1 MVHRRNHQSTATSGG
16 FINQKTLGHSQA
28 ADSKAPGSHLRIA
41 PATRYDVKD
50 GFGEAGPRVAKEFPR
65 LLAAE
70 HLFVPPP
77 QPEVIQMDDEA
88 LQCEPLLFKKEL
100 ESIQDYQ
107 DWLNG
112 SVDPF
117 LKVVTSYYHYY

>member
-1 MVHRRNHQSTATSGG
+1 M
-16 FINQKTLGHSQA
+16 NQKTLHNLPPSREV
-28 ADSKAPGSHLRIA
+28 GSHLRIA
-41 PATRYDVKD
+41 PSTRYDVKD
-50 GFGEAGPRVAKEFPR
+50 GFGETCPKEIKVFPR

-77 QPEVIQMDDEA
+77 EPEVIQMDDEEV
-88 LQCEPLLFKKEL
+88 QCQPLLFKKEL

-112 SVDPF
+112 TVDPF
-117 LKVVTSYYHYY
+117 LKVSNC